1 VGGLDNG
8 IVGDGQRIQRQ
19 NQRGSQMNNLE
30 HRVGL
35 MAITVIENHLNEYIR
50 AHTKEGKYVGQPR
63 YLLAIGEIRAYQI
76 KETLR
81 QEGKTNGN

>member
-1 VGGLDNG
+1 
-8 IVGDGQRIQRQ
+8 
-19 NQRGSQMNNLE
+19 MNNLE

-35 MAITVIENHLNEYIR
+35 MAITAIENHLIEYIR
-50 AHTKEGKYVGQPR
+50 AHINEGKYFGQPR
-63 YLLAIGEIRAYQI
+63 YLFALGEIRAYKI